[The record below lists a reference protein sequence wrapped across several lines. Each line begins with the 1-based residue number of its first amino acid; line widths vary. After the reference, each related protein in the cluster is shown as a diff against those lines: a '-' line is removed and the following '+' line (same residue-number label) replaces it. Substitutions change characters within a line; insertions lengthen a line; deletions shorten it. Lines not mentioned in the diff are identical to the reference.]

1 MQYFDIQRAAY
12 IERIETGIDLMLPEE
27 EARPSIIHE
36 AMRYSMQAG
45 GKRLRPTLALAAAD
59 MAGASQDALPAAI
72 AVECLHAYS
81 LIHDDLPCVDN
92 SELRRGRPTSHV
104 RFGEAVAL
112 LAGDALLT
120 EAFRTI
126 GIAYAN
132 KPRLGMALVGVLSNA
147 ASSQC
152 LIGGQVEDILGEQHD
167 ISPPDL
173 DFIHLNKTAALI
185 SASLEMGLLHAGPK
199 QKELETIRRAGRALG
214 LAFQIVDDVLDATVD
229 ATTLGKS
236 AGSDAALGKNTYVKF
251 YGVEASRKR
260 ATELCEEAAQALL
273 TWGEG
278 SAFLVALAR
287 ETALRLK

>member
-104 RFGEAVAL
+104 RF
-112 LAGDALLT
+112 
-120 EAFRTI
+120 
-126 GIAYAN
+126 
-132 KPRLGMALVGVLSNA
+132 
-147 ASSQC
+147 
-152 LIGGQVEDILGEQHD
+152 
-167 ISPPDL
+167 
-173 DFIHLNKTAALI
+173 
-185 SASLEMGLLHAGPK
+185 
-199 QKELETIRRAGRALG
+199 
-214 LAFQIVDDVLDATVD
+214 
-229 ATTLGKS
+229 
-236 AGSDAALGKNTYVKF
+236 
-251 YGVEASRKR
+251 
-260 ATELCEEAAQALL
+260 
-273 TWGEG
+273 
-278 SAFLVALAR
+278 
-287 ETALRLK
+287 